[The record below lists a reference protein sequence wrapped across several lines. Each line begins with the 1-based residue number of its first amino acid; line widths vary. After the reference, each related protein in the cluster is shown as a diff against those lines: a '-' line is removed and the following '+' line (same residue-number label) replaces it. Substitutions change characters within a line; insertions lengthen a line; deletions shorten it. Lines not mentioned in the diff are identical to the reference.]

1 MARPKSNDKHLSERE
16 AQLMS
21 LLWNRGPLCVRE
33 MLECFPD
40 PRPHFN
46 TVSTTVRNLEEKGY
60 VGHEVVGGSYKY
72 HAIACA
78 DDFAKRSLGQIVR
91 NYFSNS
97 YAKVVSALVEE
108 EKISVDELQEI
119 IDMINKQNR
128 K

>member
-21 LLWNRGPLCVRE
+21 LLWNRGPLFVRE

-60 VGHEVVGGSYKY
+60 VGHE
-72 HAIACA
+72 
-78 DDFAKRSLGQIVR
+78 FAKRSLGQIVR

>member
-1 MARPKSNDKHLSERE
+1 M
-16 AQLMS
+16 
-21 LLWNRGPLCVRE
+21 
-33 MLECFPD
+33 
-40 PRPHFN
+40 
-46 TVSTTVRNLEEKGY
+46 
-60 VGHEVVGGSYKY
+60 
-72 HAIACA
+72 
-78 DDFAKRSLGQIVR
+78 R